1 MGCAESALAPTIT
14 LPLSPSLR
22 GAEREP
28 SIGSRRRFGQPLPVP
43 SDSRAVGCGGRTL
56 VGPLRPPDSYSIAT
70 GFHNTHYRKS
80 EILPGAPRQHPGA
93 GIPHAKRP
101 GRGCPCHGQ
110 ANRERTAPCGRA
122 IALRNASHSSELPG
136 ALHRSR
142 PTQARRHRTADRRPA
157 PCTLPGQRQRVA
169 PYHRPTN

>member
-70 GFHNTHYRKS
+70 GFHNRVSLTFREKQIS
-80 EILPGAPRQHPGA
+80 VACSSQESAAMEVIACCLKPSFPR
-93 GIPHAKRP
+93 
-101 GRGCPCHGQ
+101 
-110 ANRERTAPCGRA
+110 
-122 IALRNASHSSELPG
+122 
-136 ALHRSR
+136 
-142 PTQARRHRTADRRPA
+142 
-157 PCTLPGQRQRVA
+157 RVS
-169 PYHRPTN
+169 